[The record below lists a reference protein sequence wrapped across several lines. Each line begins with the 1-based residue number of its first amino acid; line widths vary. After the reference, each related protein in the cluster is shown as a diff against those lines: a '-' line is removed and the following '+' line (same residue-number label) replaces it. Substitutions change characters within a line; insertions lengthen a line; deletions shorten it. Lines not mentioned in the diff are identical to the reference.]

1 MNFEKGKEY
10 TRICSIN
17 DLKEHEGKRF
27 FSEDKDIALFK
38 IKGEVFALSNQCP
51 HLHTTQIY
59 DGFIEDGCVVC
70 TIHGW
75 MFNLRTGKTT
85 EGGRGLISYETKIIG
100 NDIYVR
106 LKDQEWN
113 W

>member
-1 MNFEKGKEY
+1 MNFEKVIGF
-10 TRICSIN
+10 TRICTIN
-17 DLKEHEGKRF
+17 DLKEGEGKRF

-59 DGFIEDGCVVC
+59 DGFIEDGCIVC
-70 TIHGW
+70 PIHGW